1 MELTYTELIEKRS
14 QLEEDINSFI
24 QIVETEKRFL
34 SEDENNS
41 LESRKNE
48 LSEVVDKLIEIEK
61 AKKESEKEI
70 RSVNIKNNN
79 KNMSKFSIISLINEC
94 VNNNYSTESRG
105 IIDAGLVKTGKN
117 GEFYLPV
124 DIQSRAID
132 TTNQGVIAKSVMD
145 LDVAM
150 RAKLIAGELGCEI
163 VTGLEDNVSYPLYTG
178 ASYTWA
184 GENELVAAANG
195 TLSNIDLMPM
205 RLSGTVEISNS
216 LLAQAGKTGIE
227 AKIMNDL
234 YNGIICEVEKR
245 MWSATAGVAGK
256 SPAGLANGKTYLDA
270 SNYAGIVSMEAV
282 IESDNMLQGNLA
294 YITNSQGKSY
304 LKTTLKAANV
314 AGYLMDVDGTV
325 NGYKTLSTSNVGK
338 FGGTPKNGIIFGD
351 FSKVVICQWGDLQV
365 IVDPYTRKK
374 ENITEVTVNAL
385 FNFGVKNP
393 KALSFGVLN
402 A

>member
-1 MELTYTELIEKRS
+1 MELTYAELIEKRS

-61 AKKESEKEI
+61 VKKESEKEI
-70 RSVNIKNNN
+70 RSANIKNNN

-94 VNNNYSTESRG
+94 VNNDYSAESRS
-105 IIDAGLVKTGKN
+105 IIDAGLVKTGKT
-117 GEFYLPV
+117 GEFSIPV

-132 TTNQGVIAKSVMD
+132 ATNQGVIAKSVMD

-163 VTGLEDNVSYPLYTG
+163 VTGLEDNVSFPLYTG

-184 GENELVAAANG
+184 GENELVAASNG
-195 TLSNIDLMPM
+195 TLTNIDLLPM
-205 RLSGTVEISNS
+205 RISGTVEISNA

-234 YNGIICEVEKR
+234 YNGIIGEVEKR
-245 MWSATAGVAGK
+245 MWSNTAGVAGK
-256 SPAGLANGKTYLDA
+256 SPAGLANGKTYIDA
-270 SNYAGIVSMEAV
+270 STYTGIVSMEAA

-294 YITNSQGKSY
+294 YITNPQGKSY
-304 LKTTLKAANV
+304 LKTTLKNANV
-314 AGYLMDVDGTV
+314 NGYLMDIDGTV

-385 FNFGVKNP
+385 FNFGLKNP
-393 KALSFGVLN
+393 KALSFGTLN